1 MNCPGDV
8 SVIGFDDML
17 MAKIIRPKLW
27 IVSQPMREMSVKA
40 VQMLLERI
48 DHLEEGGP
56 VRVSFTASMRQG
68 DSVKRLL

>member
-1 MNCPGDV
+1 
-8 SVIGFDDML
+8 ML

-48 DHLEEGGP
+48 DHLEEG
-56 VRVSFTASMRQG
+56 
-68 DSVKRLL
+68 DL